1 MKLPLAKQH
10 WIAPQLWF
18 GHNIAVLW
26 WAAFLTVN
34 GEVMCSFC
42 VCATAANCSVPLLVK
57 WKSSH
62 CKFTYILFW
71 AWLLSQELSL
81 QTLSS
86 SRSLC
91 YINFGKH
98 FSFFFSICHQHLF
111 LEFLFSTWV
120 CLQTSYP
127 SRQNESGIFH
137 HFLFHRCDKVIYPLT
152 SEGLFSCSRKQQ
164 LAVMHMTSL
173 INDLWNGGSSSQYRL
188 GREANRPALL

>member
-57 WKSSH
+57 WKSSR

-71 AWLLSQELSL
+71 AWLLSQEPSL

-98 FSFFFSICHQHLF
+98 FSFLFPSAISTIFLSSCSAHRCVCRHLTPVGRTNLASSITS
-111 LEFLFSTWV
+111 FSTDV
-120 CLQTSYP
+120 TKSSTP
-127 SRQNESGIFH
+127 SLLRGYSVAVESN
-137 HFLFHRCDKVIYPLT
+137 
-152 SEGLFSCSRKQQ
+152 
-164 LAVMHMTSL
+164 SL
-173 INDLWNGGSSSQYRL
+173 LWCTWR
-188 GREANRPALL
+188 AW